1 MILLDY
7 FVRLPSL
14 AAYFAYDKATAL
26 YFNWRR
32 IFNGWGIHLFVGKFG
47 AGKTSLMVA
56 EAYELCRKYP
66 QLHILTNI
74 NIKTSPTIRRYSP

>member
-14 AAYFAYDKATAL
+14 AAYTAYDKATAL
-26 YFNWRR
+26 YFNWSQ

-47 AGKTSLMVA
+47 AGKLLSWSPKLMNFVA
-56 EAYELCRKYP
+56 
-66 QLHILTNI
+66 NI
-74 NIKTSPTIRRYSP
+74 RNFIS

>member
-1 MILLDY
+1 MVLFDY

-14 AAYFAYDKATAL
+14 AAYVAYDKATSL
-26 YFNWRR
+26 YFNWSQ

-56 EAYELCRKYP
+56 QAYDLCVK
-66 QLHILTNI
+66 
-74 NIKTSPTIRRYSP
+74 